1 MVPCTETDMNESENL
16 PEKITEGKASGKTA
30 GRVLGDLIP
39 TATVGTLI
47 VVILMLVVFS
57 AVSYRNAVE
66 IQEHNNNARAVLSYV
81 ITAVK
86 ANEANPVT
94 MEERDGM
101 PAVVIHETSTG
112 YEQVIFQA
120 DGKVYEAYGLAGL
133 QPDPE
138 DALLIGETD
147 LFELEWAQADPD
159 LLEVRTDAGNSYVRV
174 RAHAE

>member
-39 TATVGTLI
+39 TATVGTLF
-47 VVILMLVVFS
+47 VVILMHVVFS

-66 IQEHNNNARAVLSYV
+66 IQEHNNNVRAVLSYV

-112 YEQVIFQA
+112 
-120 DGKVYEAYGLAGL
+120 
-133 QPDPE
+133 
-138 DALLIGETD
+138 
-147 LFELEWAQADPD
+147 
-159 LLEVRTDAGNSYVRV
+159 
-174 RAHAE
+174 